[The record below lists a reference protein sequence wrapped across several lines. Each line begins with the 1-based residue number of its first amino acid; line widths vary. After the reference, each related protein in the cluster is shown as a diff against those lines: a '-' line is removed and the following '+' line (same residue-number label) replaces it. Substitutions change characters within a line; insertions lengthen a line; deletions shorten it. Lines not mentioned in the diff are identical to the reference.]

1 MKIIIIKRDKIGDML
16 LTTPMLAHLRR
27 VLPQAEIHV
36 LANDYNAWVLEN
48 NADVDRIW
56 VYGRVRQ
63 GQKFRLL
70 AAGKQFLMF
79 IRLRLAK
86 FDVAV
91 VGNGSESLRAIK
103 RGLWVGAGRT
113 IAYCAGS
120 PLCSRLTD
128 SLSSPGAATHECD
141 RLLQLLQPLGIR
153 PPELPAHPQYMIG
166 PSAIQQALAWKKAN
180 GMEGKPY
187 ILLGLGARREK
198 KQPSAQQII
207 RWSRHARQVWG
218 LETVLTWTPGG
229 KESALYPGDDLI
241 ANAVLAEGLDF
252 IHPFRGRPVADPAEF
267 GQSLQSLLGLMW
279 QAKCSVF
286 PDSGLMHFAAASP
299 GGVLGL
305 FADVE
310 SSASPAEWGPR
321 GEKVAIVVADR
332 AVEELDDEQVLGRLA
347 RLLNA
352 V

>member
-48 NADVDRIW
+48 NPDVDRVW

-63 GQKFRLL
+63 GRKYRLM
-70 AAGKQFLMF
+70 AAIKQFLMF
-79 IRLRLAK
+79 IRLRLEK

-91 VGNGSESLRAIK
+91 VGNGSESSRAIK
-103 RGLWVGAGRT
+103 RGLWVGAQRT
-113 IAYCAGS
+113 IAYCANL

-128 SLSSPGAATHECD
+128 SFSPLGAATHECD
-141 RLLQLLQPLGIR
+141 RLLQLLQPLGIT
-153 PPELPAHPQYMIG
+153 PPEIPAHPTYMIG
-166 PSAIQQALAWKKAN
+166 QSAIQQALAWKEAN
-180 GMEGKPY
+180 GMGGKAY

-198 KQPSAQQII
+198 KQPSTQQII
-207 RWSRHARQVWG
+207 RWSRHAKEVWG
-218 LETVLTWTPGG
+218 LETILTWTPGG
-229 KESALYPGDDLI
+229 KDSALYPGDDLI
-241 ANAVLAEGLDF
+241 ANAVLAERLDF

-267 GQSLQSLLGLMW
+267 GVSLQTLLGLMW

-299 GGVLGL
+299 GGVLGF
-305 FADVE
+305 FADVD

-321 GEKVAIVVADR
+321 GKNVAIVVADR
-332 AVEELDDEQVLGRLA
+332 AVEELDDELVLGRLG
-347 RLLNA
+347 RLLEQ
-352 V
+352 